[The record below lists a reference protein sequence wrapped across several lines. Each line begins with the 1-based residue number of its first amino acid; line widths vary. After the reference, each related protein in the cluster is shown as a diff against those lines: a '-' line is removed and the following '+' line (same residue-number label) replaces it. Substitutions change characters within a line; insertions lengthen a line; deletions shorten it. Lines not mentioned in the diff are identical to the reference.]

1 MKQNLCLFLAL
12 ILICNSYSSFVDRK
26 RNKSKEKMDVQRKDV
41 KSVNDLSPAPLI
53 RQVKA
58 QQTLEE
64 IMRNNL
70 HKSEVD
76 LEPNRY
82 HILSNAEHPSEMPAK
97 GEKYYPGLP
106 KLKTYNYNENANEA
120 IKKRRH
126 TYQLDRKP
134 YYGGSN
140 DAVEIKYDDTNG
152 LMKVPVEIKDLTLFT
167 DTAERL
173 KTLEEDFLKLNNT
186 NFPPNEEYNFNED
199 YPKYRGKTWKHPDK
213 QYSSLYYNPLE
224 PSRNKTLEDM
234 LKEIEFIKT
243 ELMVSTKVNAQEGEP
258 IKYEKFPEMEKQY
271 QSGRNAHME
280 IQNKVIAENYHY
292 DAQERIKNMT
302 MTFDEKLKAQKES
315 NNDADLSKLHADD
328 LEESKKKIATMQG
341 VKAQVEKDNA
351 EKLQQELDATTYKED
366 NQAKDVT
373 PSGDEKTEDVPEEDT
388 KEGEA
393 KEGAE
398 GGDATDSAEGGDA
411 TDSAEGG
418 DATDRKKGNKINKV
432 KKSNLK
438 PQTKGSKL
446 NAKSNKKLN
455 VKSKVPKN
463 VTTKDTRVKVPVKA
477 VVKTDKIAN
486 LKKH

>member
-12 ILICNSYSSFVDRK
+12 ILICNSYSSFVERK
-26 RNKSKEKMDVQRKDV
+26 TNKSNSKMDVQRKDV
-41 KSVNDLSPAPLI
+41 KSVNDLSPTPLI

-82 HILSNAEHPSEMPAK
+82 HILSNAEHPSEMPTK

-106 KLKTYNYNENANEA
+106 KIKTYNYNENANEA

-126 TYQLDRKP
+126 TYKLDRKP

-140 DAVEIKYDDTNG
+140 DAVEINYDDTNG
-152 LMKVPVEIKDLTLFT
+152 LMKTPIEIKDLELFT

-173 KTLEEDFLKLNNT
+173 KTLEGEFKKLNDT
-186 NFPPNEEYNFNED
+186 NFPPNEEYNFDKD
-199 YPKYRGKTWKHPDK
+199 YPKYRGNTWKHADK

-224 PSRNKTLEDM
+224 PSRNKTLEEM
-234 LKEIEFIKT
+234 LKEINFIKT
-243 ELMVSTKVNAQEGEP
+243 ELMASRKVNAQAGEP

-271 QSGRNAHME
+271 QSGRNSHME
-280 IQNKVIAENYHY
+280 LQNKVIADSYYY

-302 MTFDEKLKAQKES
+302 MSFEDKLKAQKDS
-315 NNDADLSKLHADD
+315 NNDADLAKLHADE
-328 LEESKKKIATMQG
+328 LEESKKKIADMQG
-341 VKAQVEKDNA
+341 IKTQVEKDIA
-351 EKLQQELDATTYKED
+351 EKKQQEADATSYKED

-373 PSGDEKTEDVPEEDT
+373 PSGDKKTVDVPEEPT
-388 KEGEA
+388 AEEANEVAEGGDA
-393 KEGAE
+393 TDGAE
-398 GGDATDSAEGGDA
+398 GGDATDGADAGDA
-411 TDSAEGG
+411 NG
-418 DATDRKKGNKINKV
+418 RKKGTK
-432 KKSNLK
+432 
-438 PQTKGSKL
+438 KGSKL

-455 VKSKVPKN
+455 VKSNVPKV
-463 VTTKDTRVKVPVKA
+463 VTKKDTRVEVPVKA
-477 VVKTDKIAN
+477 VVKTDKIKN

>member
-26 RNKSKEKMDVQRKDV
+26 RNKSNSKMDVQRKDV
-41 KSVNDLSPAPLI
+41 KSVNDLSPTPLI

-106 KLKTYNYNENANEA
+106 KIKTYNYNENANEA

-140 DAVEIKYDDTNG
+140 DAVEINYDDTNG
-152 LMKVPVEIKDLTLFT
+152 LMNVPIEIKDLELFT

-173 KTLEEDFLKLNNT
+173 KTLEDEFKKLNET
-186 NFPPNEEYNFNED
+186 KFPPNEEYNFDED
-199 YPKYRGKTWKHPDK
+199 YPKYRAKTWKHTDK

-224 PSRNKTLEDM
+224 PSRNKTLEEM

-243 ELMVSTKVNAQEGEP
+243 ELMVSTKVNAQAGEP

-271 QSGRNAHME
+271 QSGANSHME
-280 IQNKVIAENYHY
+280 IQNKVIADNYHY

-302 MTFDEKLKAQKES
+302 MTFDEKLKAQKDS
-315 NNDADLSKLHADD
+315 NNDADLAKLQADE
-328 LEESKKKIATMQG
+328 LEESKKKIADMQG
-341 VKAQVEKDNA
+341 IKIQVEKDNA
-351 EKLQQELDATTYKED
+351 EKLQQEKDATSYKED

-373 PSGDEKTEDVPEEDT
+373 PDGDKKTDDVAEQPEEGDAT
-388 KEGEA
+388 DSAA
-393 KEGAE
+393 K
-398 GGDATDSAEGGDA
+398 GDATDSAEGGDA
-411 TDSAEGG
+411 KDSK
-418 DATDRKKGNKINKV
+418 RKKDIKNKNHNV

-438 PQTKGSKL
+438 PESSKGSKL

-455 VKSKVPKN
+455 VKSKVAKV
-463 VTTKDTRVKVPVKA
+463 VTTKDTR
-477 VVKTDKIAN
+477 I
-486 LKKH
+486 